1 MRKIYAY
8 TKDNR
13 SPVEEFILATND
25 KIKEKLIFQLVY
37 IKDESTPFCEPYV
50 KHFSMERYRK
60 MYELRIKAAETMIR
74 IIFYEHDGEIVFL
87 HAFHKRD
94 RKDTDMPIQ
103 KRKAGK
109 MVSENPIMSS
119 SILACISQ
127 WGTFFSPGMSLTKSM
142 RNMVSARNTSTA
154 AIRWSVKLFMID
166 NLFGGFERKYRK
178 LFFPM
183 LLLCRISCYICMN
196 FMVMERR
203 LFIFCFLAVVVW
215 QSVALA
221 AGTSSFT
228 ALTASLDEAIEAHR
242 HYVAV
247 REGRIAR
254 LKRQLL
260 DADTA
265 NLSFFRWNGEIY
277 KEYKAYIC
285 DSAIHYLRV
294 NLDWAERYGQR
305 NAALE
310 TRLELAHLMASAG
323 MYEEAAELLRQT
335 DKASLPTH
343 LMPDYYNACH
353 KLYTELSFYTLDDSF
368 KKHYQALATHYDD
381 SLMQV
386 LLPSSP
392 LYLER
397 RETRE
402 AAAGHPDEALSIND
416 TRLAHAKPNTPE
428 YALVTYQRSL
438 LYRRLGNREEEK
450 RYLALSA
457 LTDIR
462 LSITDHASLWNLAE
476 LLYEEG
482 DMEHAYRYIRFSWD
496 ETNRYNARS
505 RSLQTAGILSLIDL
519 TYQAMR
525 EKQNDRLRLYLWLI
539 SALIVL
545 LVVAVGFIYRQ
556 MQRLSAARNKLEH
569 ANEQL
574 QLSNNIKEEYVGRF
588 MNLCSVY
595 INRLDTYRR
604 MVNKKISAGQM
615 EELLKMVR
623 SREVLDTGLKELYD
637 NFDTAF
643 LHLFPDFVDKFN
655 DLLQPEERIVLRKGE
670 LLNTELRI
678 FALIRLGIDDSS
690 QIAEFLRYSVNTI
703 YNYRAKVKNKARI
716 SREDFEI
723 RLMQIR

>member
-1 MRKIYAY
+1 
-8 TKDNR
+8 
-13 SPVEEFILATND
+13 
-25 KIKEKLIFQLVY
+25 
-37 IKDESTPFCEPYV
+37 
-50 KHFSMERYRK
+50 
-60 MYELRIKAAETMIR
+60 
-74 IIFYEHDGEIVFL
+74 
-87 HAFHKRD
+87 
-94 RKDTDMPIQ
+94 
-103 KRKAGK
+103 

-154 AIRWSVKLFMID
+154 AIRWGVKLFMID
-166 NLFGGFERKYRK
+166 NLFGGLERKYRK
-178 LFFPM
+178 LFFLM

-203 LFIFCFLAVVVW
+203 LFTFCFLAVVVW
-215 QSVALA
+215 QSVVFA
-221 AGTSSFT
+221 AGTPSFT
-228 ALTASLDEAIEAHR
+228 ALTSSLDEAIEAHR

-254 LKRQLL
+254 LKRQVL
-260 DADTA
+260 DTDTA
-265 NLSFFRWNGEIY
+265 NISFFRWNGEIY

-294 NLDWAERYGQR
+294 NLDWAERYGRQD
-305 NAALE
+305 AALE

-335 DKASLPTH
+335 DKASLPSH
-343 LMPDYYNACH
+343 LLPDYYNACH

>member
-1 MRKIYAY
+1 
-8 TKDNR
+8 
-13 SPVEEFILATND
+13 
-25 KIKEKLIFQLVY
+25 
-37 IKDESTPFCEPYV
+37 
-50 KHFSMERYRK
+50 
-60 MYELRIKAAETMIR
+60 
-74 IIFYEHDGEIVFL
+74 
-87 HAFHKRD
+87 
-94 RKDTDMPIQ
+94 
-103 KRKAGK
+103 
-109 MVSENPIMSS
+109 
-119 SILACISQ
+119 
-127 WGTFFSPGMSLTKSM
+127 
-142 RNMVSARNTSTA
+142 
-154 AIRWSVKLFMID
+154 
-166 NLFGGFERKYRK
+166 
-178 LFFPM
+178 M
-183 LLLCRISCYICMN
+183 LLLCRISCYICII
-196 FMVMERR
+196 FIVMERR
-203 LFIFCFLAVVVW
+203 LFTFCFLAIVAW
-215 QSVALA
+215 QGMVFA
-221 AGTSSFT
+221 AGTSSFA
-228 ALTASLDEAIEAHR
+228 ALTASLDEAIEAHQ

-260 DADTA
+260 DADTSG
-265 NLSFFRWNGEIY
+265 LSFFRWNGEIY

-285 DSAIHYLRV
+285 DSAIHYLHV
-294 NLDWAERYGQR
+294 NLDWAEHRGQR

-323 MYEEAAELLRQT
+323 MYEEATELLRQT
-335 DKASLPTH
+335 DKSSLPAH
-343 LMPDYYNACH
+343 LLPDYYNCYH
-353 KLYTELSFYTLDDSF
+353 KLYTELGFYTLDDPF
-368 KKHYQALATHYDD
+368 KVRYQALATSYDD

-386 LLPSSP
+386 LPPSSP

-397 RETRE
+397 METRE
-402 AAAGHPDEALSIND
+402 AAAGHLDEALSIND
-416 TRLAHAKPNTPE
+416 TRLAHAEPNTPE

-525 EKQNDRLRLYLWLI
+525 EQQNDRLRLYLWLI

-545 LVVAVGFIYRQ
+545 LVVAVVFIYRQ
-556 MQRLSAARNKLEH
+556 MRRLSAARNNLEQ

-588 MNLCSVY
+588 MNLCSIY

-615 EELLKMVR
+615 DELLKMVR
-623 SREVLDTGLKELYD
+623 SREVLDTGLKELYE

-716 SREDFEI
+716 SRENFEM

>member
-1 MRKIYAY
+1 
-8 TKDNR
+8 
-13 SPVEEFILATND
+13 
-25 KIKEKLIFQLVY
+25 
-37 IKDESTPFCEPYV
+37 
-50 KHFSMERYRK
+50 
-60 MYELRIKAAETMIR
+60 
-74 IIFYEHDGEIVFL
+74 
-87 HAFHKRD
+87 
-94 RKDTDMPIQ
+94 
-103 KRKAGK
+103 

-254 LKRQLL
+254 LKCQLL

-335 DKASLPTH
+335 DKASLPSH
-343 LMPDYYNACH
+343 LLPDYYNACH

-381 SLMQV
+381 SLMQE

-402 AAAGHPDEALSIND
+402 AATGHPDEALSIND

>member
-1 MRKIYAY
+1 
-8 TKDNR
+8 
-13 SPVEEFILATND
+13 
-25 KIKEKLIFQLVY
+25 
-37 IKDESTPFCEPYV
+37 
-50 KHFSMERYRK
+50 
-60 MYELRIKAAETMIR
+60 
-74 IIFYEHDGEIVFL
+74 
-87 HAFHKRD
+87 
-94 RKDTDMPIQ
+94 
-103 KRKAGK
+103 

-254 LKRQLL
+254 LKCQLL

-335 DKASLPTH
+335 DKASLPAH
-343 LMPDYYNACH
+343 LLPDYYNACH

-397 RETRE
+397 REMRE

-525 EKQNDRLRLYLWLI
+525 EKQNGRLRLYLWLI

>member
-1 MRKIYAY
+1 
-8 TKDNR
+8 
-13 SPVEEFILATND
+13 
-25 KIKEKLIFQLVY
+25 
-37 IKDESTPFCEPYV
+37 
-50 KHFSMERYRK
+50 
-60 MYELRIKAAETMIR
+60 
-74 IIFYEHDGEIVFL
+74 
-87 HAFHKRD
+87 
-94 RKDTDMPIQ
+94 
-103 KRKAGK
+103 
-109 MVSENPIMSS
+109 
-119 SILACISQ
+119 
-127 WGTFFSPGMSLTKSM
+127 
-142 RNMVSARNTSTA
+142 
-154 AIRWSVKLFMID
+154 
-166 NLFGGFERKYRK
+166 
-178 LFFPM
+178 M

-335 DKASLPTH
+335 DKASLPPH

-595 INRLDTYRR
+595 INRLDTYRQ

>member
-1 MRKIYAY
+1 
-8 TKDNR
+8 
-13 SPVEEFILATND
+13 
-25 KIKEKLIFQLVY
+25 
-37 IKDESTPFCEPYV
+37 
-50 KHFSMERYRK
+50 
-60 MYELRIKAAETMIR
+60 
-74 IIFYEHDGEIVFL
+74 
-87 HAFHKRD
+87 
-94 RKDTDMPIQ
+94 
-103 KRKAGK
+103 

-221 AGTSSFT
+221 AGTPSFT
-228 ALTASLDEAIEAHR
+228 ALTSSLDEAIEAHR

-254 LKRQLL
+254 LKRQVL
-260 DADTA
+260 DTDTA
-265 NLSFFRWNGEIY
+265 NISFFRWNGEIY

-294 NLDWAERYGQR
+294 NLDWAERYVQR

-623 SREVLDTGLKELYD
+623 SREVLDAGLKELYD

-643 LHLFPDFVDKFN
+643 LHLFPDFVDEFN

-716 SREDFEI
+716 SREDFEM

>member
-1 MRKIYAY
+1 
-8 TKDNR
+8 
-13 SPVEEFILATND
+13 
-25 KIKEKLIFQLVY
+25 
-37 IKDESTPFCEPYV
+37 
-50 KHFSMERYRK
+50 
-60 MYELRIKAAETMIR
+60 
-74 IIFYEHDGEIVFL
+74 
-87 HAFHKRD
+87 
-94 RKDTDMPIQ
+94 
-103 KRKAGK
+103 

-305 NAALE
+305 NGALE

-335 DKASLPTH
+335 DKASLPSH
-343 LMPDYYNACH
+343 LLPDYYNACH

-386 LLPSSP
+386 LLPSSS

>member
-1 MRKIYAY
+1 
-8 TKDNR
+8 
-13 SPVEEFILATND
+13 
-25 KIKEKLIFQLVY
+25 
-37 IKDESTPFCEPYV
+37 
-50 KHFSMERYRK
+50 
-60 MYELRIKAAETMIR
+60 
-74 IIFYEHDGEIVFL
+74 
-87 HAFHKRD
+87 
-94 RKDTDMPIQ
+94 
-103 KRKAGK
+103 

-178 LFFPM
+178 LFFPI

-254 LKRQLL
+254 LKCQLL

-335 DKASLPTH
+335 DKASLPSH
-343 LMPDYYNACH
+343 LLPDYYNACH

-482 DMEHAYRYIRFSWD
+482 DVEHAYRYIRFSWD

-595 INRLDTYRR
+595 INRLDAYRR

>member
-1 MRKIYAY
+1 
-8 TKDNR
+8 
-13 SPVEEFILATND
+13 
-25 KIKEKLIFQLVY
+25 
-37 IKDESTPFCEPYV
+37 
-50 KHFSMERYRK
+50 
-60 MYELRIKAAETMIR
+60 
-74 IIFYEHDGEIVFL
+74 
-87 HAFHKRD
+87 
-94 RKDTDMPIQ
+94 
-103 KRKAGK
+103 

-154 AIRWSVKLFMID
+154 AIRWGVKLFMID

-254 LKRQLL
+254 LKCQLL

-305 NAALE
+305 NGALE

-335 DKASLPTH
+335 DKASLPSH
-343 LMPDYYNACH
+343 LLPDYYNACH

>member
-1 MRKIYAY
+1 
-8 TKDNR
+8 
-13 SPVEEFILATND
+13 
-25 KIKEKLIFQLVY
+25 
-37 IKDESTPFCEPYV
+37 
-50 KHFSMERYRK
+50 
-60 MYELRIKAAETMIR
+60 
-74 IIFYEHDGEIVFL
+74 
-87 HAFHKRD
+87 
-94 RKDTDMPIQ
+94 
-103 KRKAGK
+103 
-109 MVSENPIMSS
+109 
-119 SILACISQ
+119 
-127 WGTFFSPGMSLTKSM
+127 
-142 RNMVSARNTSTA
+142 
-154 AIRWSVKLFMID
+154 
-166 NLFGGFERKYRK
+166 
-178 LFFPM
+178 M

-690 QIAEFLRYSVNTI
+690 QIAEFLRDSVNTI

>member
-1 MRKIYAY
+1 
-8 TKDNR
+8 
-13 SPVEEFILATND
+13 
-25 KIKEKLIFQLVY
+25 
-37 IKDESTPFCEPYV
+37 
-50 KHFSMERYRK
+50 
-60 MYELRIKAAETMIR
+60 
-74 IIFYEHDGEIVFL
+74 
-87 HAFHKRD
+87 
-94 RKDTDMPIQ
+94 
-103 KRKAGK
+103 

-154 AIRWSVKLFMID
+154 AIRWGVKLFMID
-166 NLFGGFERKYRK
+166 NLFGGLERKYRK
-178 LFFPM
+178 LFFLM

-203 LFIFCFLAVVVW
+203 LFTFCFLAVVVW
-215 QSVALA
+215 QSVVFAV
-221 AGTSSFT
+221 GTPSFT
-228 ALTASLDEAIEAHR
+228 ALTSSLDEAIEAHR

-254 LKRQLL
+254 LKRQVP
-260 DADTA
+260 DTDTA

-294 NLDWAERYGQR
+294 NLDWAERYDRQD
-305 NAALE
+305 AALE

-335 DKASLPTH
+335 DKASLPSH
-343 LMPDYYNACH
+343 LLPDYYNACH

-402 AAAGHPDEALSIND
+402 AAAGHSDEALSIND

-595 INRLDTYRR
+595 INRLDAYRR

>member
-1 MRKIYAY
+1 
-8 TKDNR
+8 
-13 SPVEEFILATND
+13 
-25 KIKEKLIFQLVY
+25 
-37 IKDESTPFCEPYV
+37 
-50 KHFSMERYRK
+50 
-60 MYELRIKAAETMIR
+60 
-74 IIFYEHDGEIVFL
+74 
-87 HAFHKRD
+87 
-94 RKDTDMPIQ
+94 
-103 KRKAGK
+103 

-154 AIRWSVKLFMID
+154 AIRWGVKLFMID

-254 LKRQLL
+254 LKCQLL

-335 DKASLPTH
+335 DKASLPSH
-343 LMPDYYNACH
+343 LLPDYYNACH

>member
-1 MRKIYAY
+1 
-8 TKDNR
+8 
-13 SPVEEFILATND
+13 
-25 KIKEKLIFQLVY
+25 
-37 IKDESTPFCEPYV
+37 
-50 KHFSMERYRK
+50 
-60 MYELRIKAAETMIR
+60 
-74 IIFYEHDGEIVFL
+74 
-87 HAFHKRD
+87 
-94 RKDTDMPIQ
+94 
-103 KRKAGK
+103 
-109 MVSENPIMSS
+109 
-119 SILACISQ
+119 
-127 WGTFFSPGMSLTKSM
+127 
-142 RNMVSARNTSTA
+142 
-154 AIRWSVKLFMID
+154 
-166 NLFGGFERKYRK
+166 
-178 LFFPM
+178 
-183 LLLCRISCYICMN
+183 MN

-203 LFIFCFLAVVVW
+203 LFTFCFLAVVVW
-215 QSVALA
+215 QSMVFA
-221 AGTSSFT
+221 AGTPSFT
-228 ALTASLDEAIEAHR
+228 ALTSSLDEAIEAHR

-254 LKRQLL
+254 LKRQVL
-260 DADTA
+260 DTDTA
-265 NLSFFRWNGEIY
+265 NISFFRWNGEIY
-277 KEYKAYIC
+277 KEYKAYVC

-294 NLDWAERYGQR
+294 NLDWAERYDRQD
-305 NAALE
+305 AASE
-310 TRLELAHLMASAG
+310 TRLELAHLLASAG

-335 DKASLPTH
+335 DKASLPAH
-343 LMPDYYNACH
+343 LLPDYYNACH
-353 KLYTELSFYTLDDSF
+353 KLYTEQSFYTLDDSF

-392 LYLER
+392 FYLER
-397 RETRE
+397 REARE

-416 TRLAHAKPNTPE
+416 TRLAHAKPDTPE

-525 EKQNDRLRLYLWLI
+525 EKQNGRLRLYLWLI

>member
-1 MRKIYAY
+1 
-8 TKDNR
+8 
-13 SPVEEFILATND
+13 
-25 KIKEKLIFQLVY
+25 
-37 IKDESTPFCEPYV
+37 
-50 KHFSMERYRK
+50 
-60 MYELRIKAAETMIR
+60 
-74 IIFYEHDGEIVFL
+74 
-87 HAFHKRD
+87 
-94 RKDTDMPIQ
+94 
-103 KRKAGK
+103 
-109 MVSENPIMSS
+109 
-119 SILACISQ
+119 
-127 WGTFFSPGMSLTKSM
+127 
-142 RNMVSARNTSTA
+142 
-154 AIRWSVKLFMID
+154 
-166 NLFGGFERKYRK
+166 
-178 LFFPM
+178 M

-397 RETRE
+397 RPS
-402 AAAGHPDEALSIND
+402 G
-416 TRLAHAKPNTPE
+416 
-428 YALVTYQRSL
+428 RSL
-438 LYRRLGNREEEK
+438 
-450 RYLALSA
+450 
-457 LTDIR
+457 
-462 LSITDHASLWNLAE
+462 
-476 LLYEEG
+476 
-482 DMEHAYRYIRFSWD
+482 EH
-496 ETNRYNARS
+496 
-505 RSLQTAGILSLIDL
+505 Q
-519 TYQAMR
+519 
-525 EKQNDRLRLYLWLI
+525 
-539 SALIVL
+539 
-545 LVVAVGFIYRQ
+545 
-556 MQRLSAARNKLEH
+556 
-569 ANEQL
+569 
-574 QLSNNIKEEYVGRF
+574 
-588 MNLCSVY
+588 
-595 INRLDTYRR
+595 
-604 MVNKKISAGQM
+604 
-615 EELLKMVR
+615 
-623 SREVLDTGLKELYD
+623 
-637 NFDTAF
+637 
-643 LHLFPDFVDKFN
+643 
-655 DLLQPEERIVLRKGE
+655 
-670 LLNTELRI
+670 
-678 FALIRLGIDDSS
+678 
-690 QIAEFLRYSVNTI
+690 
-703 YNYRAKVKNKARI
+703 
-716 SREDFEI
+716 
-723 RLMQIR
+723 

>member
-1 MRKIYAY
+1 
-8 TKDNR
+8 
-13 SPVEEFILATND
+13 
-25 KIKEKLIFQLVY
+25 
-37 IKDESTPFCEPYV
+37 
-50 KHFSMERYRK
+50 
-60 MYELRIKAAETMIR
+60 
-74 IIFYEHDGEIVFL
+74 
-87 HAFHKRD
+87 
-94 RKDTDMPIQ
+94 
-103 KRKAGK
+103 
-109 MVSENPIMSS
+109 
-119 SILACISQ
+119 
-127 WGTFFSPGMSLTKSM
+127 
-142 RNMVSARNTSTA
+142 
-154 AIRWSVKLFMID
+154 
-166 NLFGGFERKYRK
+166 
-178 LFFPM
+178 
-183 LLLCRISCYICMN
+183 MN

-215 QSVALA
+215 QSVTLA

-254 LKRQLL
+254 LKCQLL

-643 LHLFPDFVDKFN
+643 LHLFPDFVDEFN

>member
-1 MRKIYAY
+1 
-8 TKDNR
+8 
-13 SPVEEFILATND
+13 
-25 KIKEKLIFQLVY
+25 
-37 IKDESTPFCEPYV
+37 
-50 KHFSMERYRK
+50 
-60 MYELRIKAAETMIR
+60 
-74 IIFYEHDGEIVFL
+74 
-87 HAFHKRD
+87 
-94 RKDTDMPIQ
+94 
-103 KRKAGK
+103 

-221 AGTSSFT
+221 AGTPSFT
-228 ALTASLDEAIEAHR
+228 ALTSSLDEAIEAHR

-254 LKRQLL
+254 LKRQVL
-260 DADTA
+260 DTDTA
-265 NLSFFRWNGEIY
+265 NISFFRWNGEIY

-294 NLDWAERYGQR
+294 NLDWAERYGRQD
-305 NAALE
+305 AALE

-623 SREVLDTGLKELYD
+623 SREVLDAGLKELYD

-643 LHLFPDFVDKFN
+643 LHLFPDFVDEFN

-716 SREDFEI
+716 SREDFEM

>member
-1 MRKIYAY
+1 
-8 TKDNR
+8 
-13 SPVEEFILATND
+13 
-25 KIKEKLIFQLVY
+25 
-37 IKDESTPFCEPYV
+37 
-50 KHFSMERYRK
+50 
-60 MYELRIKAAETMIR
+60 
-74 IIFYEHDGEIVFL
+74 
-87 HAFHKRD
+87 
-94 RKDTDMPIQ
+94 
-103 KRKAGK
+103 

-723 RLMQIR
+723 RLMRIR

>member
-1 MRKIYAY
+1 
-8 TKDNR
+8 
-13 SPVEEFILATND
+13 
-25 KIKEKLIFQLVY
+25 
-37 IKDESTPFCEPYV
+37 
-50 KHFSMERYRK
+50 
-60 MYELRIKAAETMIR
+60 
-74 IIFYEHDGEIVFL
+74 
-87 HAFHKRD
+87 
-94 RKDTDMPIQ
+94 
-103 KRKAGK
+103 

-154 AIRWSVKLFMID
+154 AIRWGVKLFMID

-254 LKRQLL
+254 LKCQLL

>member
-1 MRKIYAY
+1 
-8 TKDNR
+8 
-13 SPVEEFILATND
+13 
-25 KIKEKLIFQLVY
+25 
-37 IKDESTPFCEPYV
+37 
-50 KHFSMERYRK
+50 
-60 MYELRIKAAETMIR
+60 
-74 IIFYEHDGEIVFL
+74 
-87 HAFHKRD
+87 
-94 RKDTDMPIQ
+94 
-103 KRKAGK
+103 
-109 MVSENPIMSS
+109 
-119 SILACISQ
+119 
-127 WGTFFSPGMSLTKSM
+127 
-142 RNMVSARNTSTA
+142 MVSARNTSTA

-178 LFFPM
+178 LFFPI

-519 TYQAMR
+519 TYQAVPLAHQR
-525 EKQNDRLRLYLWLI
+525 FDCAAGGGSGLYLPADAAALCRTEQAGACQRATATLKQHQGGVCGPFHEPLLRLYQPAGYLP
-539 SALIVL
+539 AD
-545 LVVAVGFIYRQ
+545 GQ
-556 MQRLSAARNKLEH
+556 QE
-569 ANEQL
+569 
-574 QLSNNIKEEYVGRF
+574 
-588 MNLCSVY
+588 NLC
-595 INRLDTYRR
+595 RADGRAAEDGAFPR
-604 MVNKKISAGQM
+604 GAGH
-615 EELLKMVR
+615 R
-623 SREVLDTGLKELYD
+623 
-637 NFDTAF
+637 
-643 LHLFPDFVDKFN
+643 
-655 DLLQPEERIVLRKGE
+655 
-670 LLNTELRI
+670 TEGTL
-678 FALIRLGIDDSS
+678 
-690 QIAEFLRYSVNTI
+690 
-703 YNYRAKVKNKARI
+703 
-716 SREDFEI
+716 
-723 RLMQIR
+723 

>member
-1 MRKIYAY
+1 
-8 TKDNR
+8 
-13 SPVEEFILATND
+13 
-25 KIKEKLIFQLVY
+25 
-37 IKDESTPFCEPYV
+37 
-50 KHFSMERYRK
+50 
-60 MYELRIKAAETMIR
+60 
-74 IIFYEHDGEIVFL
+74 
-87 HAFHKRD
+87 
-94 RKDTDMPIQ
+94 
-103 KRKAGK
+103 

-154 AIRWSVKLFMID
+154 AIRWGVKLFMID

-221 AGTSSFT
+221 AGTPSFT
-228 ALTASLDEAIEAHR
+228 ALTSSLDEAIEAHR

-254 LKRQLL
+254 LKRQVL
-260 DADTA
+260 DTDTA

-277 KEYKAYIC
+277 KEYKAYVC

-294 NLDWAERYGQR
+294 NLDWAERYGRQD
-305 NAALE
+305 AALE

-335 DKASLPTH
+335 DKASLPSH
-343 LMPDYYNACH
+343 LLPDYYNACH

-416 TRLAHAKPNTPE
+416 TRLAHAKPDTPE

-438 LYRRLGNREEEK
+438 LYRRFGNREEEK

-525 EKQNDRLRLYLWLI
+525 EKQNGRLRLYLWLI